1 MEQKLISNLSEE
13 TLSLSSSLPQAVLC
27 LLNDLIIP
35 LLLFLL
41 ILIYYAYALPL
52 LTVNLSLEL
61 RLEMAHSE
69 M

>member
-41 ILIYYAYALPL
+41 ILIYYAYALPF
-52 LTVNLSLEL
+52 LTE
-61 RLEMAHSE
+61 SE
-69 M
+69 FGGKVRDGASER

>member
-13 TLSLSSSLPQAVLC
+13 TLSLSLSLPQAVLC
-27 LLNDLIIP
+27 LLNDLIIT

-41 ILIYYAYALPL
+41 ILIYYVYALPL

-61 RLEMAHSE
+61 RLGIEHFE
-69 M
+69 G